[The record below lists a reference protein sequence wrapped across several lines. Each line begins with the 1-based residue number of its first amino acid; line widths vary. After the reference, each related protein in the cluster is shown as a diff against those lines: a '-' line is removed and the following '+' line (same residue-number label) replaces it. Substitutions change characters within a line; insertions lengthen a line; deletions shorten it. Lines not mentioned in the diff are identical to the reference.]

1 MMRIVDSATCIG
13 VRPEDDRALDAATLV
28 SEMDRA
34 GVAEALTTHFGA
46 VRYDASTGNSA
57 VMEIC
62 RTQPRLHPVA
72 VVNPT
77 PYIGVAEEVAR
88 CVREGCV
95 GFRFLPISQGWSLES
110 ETFRLVLEA
119 VSGAGLPLTVELGSS
134 SDATRMARL
143 ARGLSVPVILAGVT
157 YGTMGEAVAVLRR
170 QDNLHLE
177 ACRLVTPGIVE
188 LLASEVGAERLL
200 FGSGA
205 PYWEVTPTLDMIRHA
220 DISEE
225 SREAILGGNARRIY
239 RLGSGGQP

>member
-1 MMRIVDSATCIG
+1 
-13 VRPEDDRALDAATLV
+13 
-28 SEMDRA
+28 
-34 GVAEALTTHFGA
+34 
-46 VRYDASTGNSA
+46 
-57 VMEIC
+57 
-62 RTQPRLHPVA
+62 
-72 VVNPT
+72 
-77 PYIGVAEEVAR
+77 
-88 CVREGCV
+88 
-95 GFRFLPISQGWSLES
+95 
-110 ETFRLVLEA
+110 
-119 VSGAGLPLTVELGSS
+119 
-134 SDATRMARL
+134 
-143 ARGLSVPVILAGVT
+143 
-157 YGTMGEAVAVLRR
+157 MGEAVAVLRR